1 MCKGGIIMLT
11 IKPTENLTGLTVS
24 GDYWDLDDIIHAIY
38 EVIGE
43 EKRYF
48 HYEGIR
54 QRLLSFCL
62 KMRQAS
68 KGEHQIDFVPNGM
81 NKETKK
87 KMNAII
93 PERNI
98 YYGVNFL
105 LPELVFAALALND
118 FISLYK
124 QTINNSEWSIAV
136 TSVRKFQALV
146 ADAIAS
152 FMTKEHYVA
161 FLTRLHTK
169 SPLFHQYATQY
180 VDILNLEYLSLS
192 KEERAAHITS
202 FAFRFL
208 TEDETYKVLIQQLL
222 GVTSISKQSFHEVE
236 LTFKYPEEDTIIW

>member
-1 MCKGGIIMLT
+1 MLT

-38 EVIGE
+38 EVSGE

-54 QRLLSFCL
+54 QRLLTVCL

-68 KGEHQIDFVPNGM
+68 KGEHHIELMANGI
-81 NKETKK
+81 NKEARK

-98 YYGVNFL
+98 YYAVNFL
-105 LPELVFAALALND
+105 LPELIFAALALND
-118 FISLYK
+118 FVSLYK
-124 QTINNSEWSIAV
+124 QTLNNSEWSIAV

-152 FMTKEHYVA
+152 FMSKEHYLV
-161 FLTRLHTK
+161 FLTTLHTK

-180 VDILNLEYLSLS
+180 VDMLNLEYLSLS
-192 KEERAAHITS
+192 KEERAEHITS
-202 FAFRFL
+202 FALRFL
-208 TEDETYKVLIQQLL
+208 TEDETYKVLVQQLL
-222 GVTSISKQSFHEVE
+222 GVTSISKQSLHEVE
-236 LTFKYPEEDTIIW
+236 LTIKYPEDDSIVW